1 MEILIA
7 ALIGTLFAG
16 GIYCL
21 LRRSLMKIVI
31 GIMLLSQGANLL
43 VFSVG
48 RLVPEA
54 PVFAVAESESEAP
67 PVGHA
72 DPLPQALVLTAIV
85 IGFGLVVFTIA
96 LLLRAY
102 DAVGSDD
109 MNAFNRTDQI
119 S

>member
-7 ALIGTLFAG
+7 VLIGALFAG

-21 LRRSLMKIVI
+21 LRRSLMKVVI

-43 VFSVG
+43 VFAVG
-48 RLVPEA
+48 RLNPVTPAFSISESDSGVA
-54 PVFAVAESESEAP
+54 PV
-67 PVGHA
+67 GYA

-85 IGFGLVVFTIA
+85 IGFGLVIFTIA

-109 MNAFNRTDQI
+109 MNQFNQTDRI

>member
-1 MEILIA
+1 MEVLIA
-7 ALIGTLFAG
+7 ILIGTLFAT

-21 LRRSLMKIVI
+21 LRRSIMKIII
-31 GIMLLSQGANLL
+31 GVMLLSQGANLL

-48 RLVPEA
+48 GLTKSTPAFAEAQSGVPPLA
-54 PVFAVAESESEAP
+54 
-67 PVGHA
+67 HA

-85 IGFGLVVFTIA
+85 IGFGLVIFSIA

-102 DAVGSDD
+102 KAVGSDD
-109 MNAFNRTDQI
+109 INAFNQTDQL

>member
-1 MEILIA
+1 MNIIIAILIG
-7 ALIGTLFAG
+7 LLFAG
-16 GIYCL
+16 GIFCI
-21 LRRSLMKIVI
+21 LRRSMMRLVI

-43 VFSVG
+43 VFSAG
-48 RLVPEA
+48 GLTSGKPA
-54 PVFAVAESESEAP
+54 FAVDATGLP

-85 IGFGLVVFTIA
+85 IGFGLVVFSLS

-102 DAVGSDD
+102 SVIGKDD
-109 MNAFNRTDQI
+109 INEFNRTDQI

>member
-7 ALIGTLFAG
+7 ILTGTLFAG

-31 GIMLLSQGANLL
+31 GIMLLSQGGNLL
-43 VFSVG
+43 VLAVG
-48 RLVPEA
+48 GLVPLK
-54 PVFAVAESESEAP
+54 PVFALSDTKVP
-67 PVGHA
+67 PAGYA

-85 IGFGLVVFTIA
+85 IGFGLVIFTIA

-109 MNAFNRTDQI
+109 MNAFNQTDKI

>member
-7 ALIGTLFAG
+7 VLIGTLFAG
-16 GIYCL
+16 GTYCL
-21 LRRSLMKIVI
+21 LRRSLMKIII

-43 VFSVG
+43 VFAVG
-48 RLVPEA
+48 QLVPSI
-54 PVFAVAESESEAP
+54 PPFALEESGVP
-67 PVGHA
+67 PAAYA

-85 IGFGLVVFTIA
+85 IGFGLVIFTIA

-109 MNAFNRTDQI
+109 MNAFNQTDQI

>member
-1 MEILIA
+1 MEILISV
-7 ALIGTLFAG
+7 LIGVLFAG

-43 VFSVG
+43 VLAVG
-48 RLVPEA
+48 RLIPLT
-54 PVFAVAESESEAP
+54 PVFALSETEVP

-85 IGFGLVVFTIA
+85 IGFGLVIFTIA

-109 MNAFNRTDQI
+109 MNAFNQTDKI

>member
-7 ALIGTLFAG
+7 ILIGTLFAG

-43 VFSVG
+43 VLAVG
-48 RLVPEA
+48 RLTPLT
-54 PVFAVAESESEAP
+54 PVFALSESKVP
-67 PVGHA
+67 PVGYA

-85 IGFGLVVFTIA
+85 IGFGLVIFTIA

-109 MNAFNRTDQI
+109 MNAFNQTDKI

>member
-1 MEILIA
+1 MEVLIA
-7 ALIGTLFAG
+7 VLIGTLFAG

-21 LRRSLMKIVI
+21 LRRSLMKIII

-43 VFSVG
+43 VFAVG
-48 RLVPEA
+48 GLVSSKPA
-54 PVFAVAESESEAP
+54 FALKESGVP

-85 IGFGLVVFTIA
+85 IGFGLVIFTIA

-102 DAVGSDD
+102 NAVGSDD
-109 MNAFNRTDQI
+109 MNAFNQTDRI

>member
-7 ALIGTLFAG
+7 TLIGTLFAG

-21 LRRSLMKIVI
+21 LRRSLVKIII
-31 GIMLLSQGANLL
+31 GIILLSQGANLL
-43 VFSVG
+43 VFAVG
-48 RLVPEA
+48 GLVTNTPA
-54 PVFAVAESESEAP
+54 FAQSETGVP
-67 PVGHA
+67 PSSYA

-85 IGFGLVVFTIA
+85 IGFGLVIFTIA

-102 DAVGSDD
+102 NAVGSDD
-109 MNAFNRTDQI
+109 MNAFNQTDKI

>member
-7 ALIGTLFAG
+7 LLIGALFAG

-43 VFSVG
+43 VFAVG
-48 RLVPEA
+48 GLVPFT
-54 PVFAVAESESEAP
+54 PVFAVADGSETP

-85 IGFGLVVFTIA
+85 IGFGLVIFTIA

-109 MNAFNRTDQI
+109 MNAFNQTDRI